1 MCRGPTPGMER
12 RSAAADTGV
21 GGGDGAPL
29 ERRRLGA
36 FLAVTVAV
44 SWTTAGVIYALGG
57 IGGAPTV
64 GPVPLWLVLLAGPYM
79 WGPAVGHLAARWL
92 TDEGFDRG
100 DMLLRVRTR
109 PGPWLVGWFGPLAL
123 ILAGAGLYFLLFPG
137 RFGGLAAVADLLA
150 RIETQTGREIPLSPS
165 AFVLVQFGQALVAAP
180 LLNSVATFGEEF
192 GWRAYLLP
200 KLAPLGYKRALLAH
214 GAVWG
219 VWHWPVIAMG
229 YNYGLDY
236 AGAPWL
242 GLLAMVA
249 ATVALGV
256 FLGWVTLRS
265 ASVFPAVV
273 GHAMVNGGAGLA
285 TLFATAVPNQVF
297 GPTPVGLVGVLPW
310 VAVAA
315 ALFARPEWLAPDEDE
330 TTEPKVESV

>member
-1 MCRGPTPGMER
+1 MATKSSQPPPSRRDSHADGER
-12 RSAAADTGV
+12 
-21 GGGDGAPL
+21 L
-29 ERRRLGA
+29 YRRRIGL
-36 FLAVTVAV
+36 FLVISFAV
-44 SWTTAGVIYALGG
+44 SWSTAAVIYALGG
-57 IGGAPTV
+57 IGAGPTLAL
-64 GPVPLWLVLLAGPYM
+64 GVPLWLLLLAGPYM
-79 WGPAVGHLAARWL
+79 WGPAVGHLVTRWL
-92 TDEGFDRG
+92 TGEGFDREA
-100 DMLLRVRTR
+100 MFLRVRTR
-109 PGPWLVGWFGPLAL
+109 PFPWVLGWLGPVAL

-150 RIETQTGREIPLSPS
+150 RVEAETGQPVPFSPA
-165 AFVLVQFGQALVAAP
+165 AFVGVQVVLALVAAP

-200 KLAPLGYKRALLAH
+200 KLAPLGWRRALAVH
-214 GAVWG
+214 GLVWG

-242 GLLAMVA
+242 GLLAMVV

-256 FLGWVTLRS
+256 FLGWITFRS

-273 GHAMVNGGAGLA
+273 GHATINGSAGLA

-297 GPTPVGLVGVLPW
+297 GPTPVGLIGVLPW
-310 VAVAA
+310 LLVAFV
-315 ALFARPEWLAPDEDE
+315 LFRRPDVLSPTAEDQDTP
-330 TTEPKVESV
+330 TTGAKSS